1 MAQSNRERVG
11 RALELLTQGLR
22 PFIEREMEAVHR
34 QKWVEVANQNL
45 DLAYRP
51 KGANWDASA
60 LLKIMWDQWDTVFR
74 KTLGRTER
82 NLVAEL
88 RDTRNKWAHE
98 DPFSPDDAYR
108 ALDSVQRLLQATSA
122 PEAAEATR
130 QKVEL
135 LRASFEQDA
144 RKATRQATLAPT
156 EGRPAAGYKAWRE
169 VITPHPDVASG
180 RYQQAEFAA
189 DLGQVYR
196 GEGTDEYRDPREFFR
211 RTYITEGIRHLL
223 AQALERL
230 TGQGGDPVVELQ
242 TNFGGGKTHSL
253 LALYHLFSGV
263 QSSEL
268 PSVESIVQE
277 AGVDQAPAAQRAVL
291 VGTAISPGQPH
302 RKPDGTEVRTLWGE
316 LAWQL
321 GGKEGY
327 ELVAEADV
335 TATNPGEAL
344 NELLYLYS
352 PCLILIDEWVAYARQ
367 LYGKEHLPAGSL
379 DTHFSFTQ
387 ALTEAA
393 RATPKA
399 LLVVSI
405 PVSERLGA
413 SPSEEAVVTDI
424 EIGGE
429 GGRVALEGLKRWVGR
444 MESPWRPA
452 TAEESFEIVR
462 RRLFQ
467 SIESPESFAARDAV
481 VKAFGDLYRAQNQE
495 FPQGCGEKA
504 YERRLEA
511 AYPVHPELF
520 DRLYTDWSSLEQFQR
535 TRGVLRLLAAVIH
548 SLWERQDASLLIMPG
563 TVPIDDPRVQSELTR
578 YLPDN
583 WRPIIEADVDGP
595 SSLPLQ
601 LDRDNPNLGRYSA
614 SRRVARTIYLGSAP
628 TVRTAHRGLEDR
640 NIKLGCVQPGES
652 PAVFGDALRRL
663 TDRATHLY
671 VDGRR
676 YWFSTQPS
684 VTRLAQDRAMQ
695 YEDHE
700 IGDEII
706 RRLRAQRDR
715 GDFAAVHVAP
725 TSGGDVPDESEA
737 RLVILDPEHT
747 HANKAADSAARALT
761 AQILDQ
767 RGAGPRR
774 YRNALVFLASDR
786 ARLADLEQAVRSF
799 KAWASIETER
809 EQLNLDA
816 FQSRQAASKR
826 EESDRTVDQRM
837 PEAYC
842 WALIPV
848 QPNANG
854 PMDWEEIRLTG
865 QDPLAMRASKK
876 LRSEEH
882 LIVEFGAVRL
892 RKELDDIPLWRGDR
906 VGLRQLWED
915 FAQYLYLPRLRDS
928 RVLLEAVQQ
937 GISFINWEQDGF
949 AYAEAWDEA
958 SGRYRGLR
966 AGEQAGVTM
975 TAESVIVKPDVA
987 RQQLEQERPIPTPTP
1002 TPEGEVSHGPA
1013 PGQAPKPELELLR
1026 RFHGSI
1032 SLDAVRLSRD
1042 VAQIA
1047 DAVVQHLASLPRA
1060 DIELSLEIHA
1070 NLPEGA
1076 PDEVVRTVTEN
1087 ANTLKFREFG
1097 FERE

>member
-1 MAQSNRERVG
+1 
-11 RALELLTQGLR
+11 
-22 PFIEREMEAVHR
+22 MEAVHGQR
-34 QKWVEVANQNL
+34 WVEVANQSF
-45 DLAYRP
+45 DLAYRR
-51 KGANWDASA
+51 KGVNWDASA
-60 LLKIMWDQWDTVFR
+60 LLKIMWDQWDMVFR

-108 ALDSVQRLLQATSA
+108 ALDSVQRLLQAISA

-135 LRASFEQDA
+135 LRSSFEQDA
-144 RKATRQATLAPT
+144 RKATRQATLTPA
-156 EGRPAAGYKAWRE
+156 EGRPAAGYKPWRE

-211 RTYITEGIRHLL
+211 RTYITEGIRDLL

-230 TGQGGDPVVELQ
+230 TGKGGDPVVELQ

-263 QSSEL
+263 PSSEL
-268 PSVESIVQE
+268 PGVESIVQE
-277 AGVDQAPAAQRAVL
+277 AGVDQAPPAQRAVL
-291 VGTAISPGQPH
+291 VGTAVSPGQPH
-302 RKPDGTEVRTLWGE
+302 RKPDGIEVRTLWGE

-327 ELVAEADV
+327 ELVAEADA
-335 TATNPGEAL
+335 TATNPGDAL

-413 SPSEEAVVTDI
+413 SPSEEAGVTDI

-467 SIESPESFAARDAV
+467 SIESPQSFADRDAV
-481 VKAFGDLYRAQNQE
+481 VKAFGAFYRAQNQE

-511 AYPVHPELF
+511 AYPVHAELF

-548 SLWERQDASLLIMPG
+548 SLWERQDSSLLIMPG
-563 TVPIDDPRVQSELTR
+563 SVPIDDPRVQSELTR

-684 VTRLAQDRAMQ
+684 VTRLAQDRAIQ

-700 IGDEII
+700 VWDEIT

-725 TSGGDVPDESEA
+725 SSGGDVPDESEA
-737 RLVILDPEHT
+737 RLVIMDPEHT
-747 HANKAADSAARALT
+747 HASKAGDSAARALAT
-761 AQILDQ
+761 QILNQ

-774 YRNALVFLASDR
+774 YRNALVFLAPDQ
-786 ARLADLEQAVRSF
+786 ARLADLEQAARSY
-799 KAWASIETER
+799 KAWASIEAER

-826 EESDRTVDQRM
+826 EESDRTVDQRV
-837 PEAYC
+837 PETYC
-842 WALIPV
+842 WAIIPV
-848 QPNANG
+848 QPIANG
-854 PMDWEEIRLTG
+854 PLDWEEIRLTG
-865 QDPLAMRASKK
+865 REGLATRASKK
-876 LRSEEH
+876 LRSEEY
-882 LIVEFGAVRL
+882 LITEFGAVRL
-892 RKELDDIPLWRGDR
+892 RKELDGIPLWRGDH

-928 RVLLEAVQQ
+928 KVLLEAVQQ

-949 AYAEAWDEA
+949 AYAEAWDEG
-958 SGRYRGLR
+958 STRYRGLR
-966 AGEQAGVTM
+966 AGEHAGVTM

-987 RQQLEQERPIPTPTP
+987 RRQLEQERP
-1002 TPEGEVSHGPA
+1002 GPA
-1013 PGQAPKPELELLR
+1013 PNPPSGEGELVLTPVPGERPEPEPEVLR
-1026 RFHGSI
+1026 RFYGSV
-1032 SLDAVRLSRD
+1032 SLDPVRLSRD

-1047 DAVVQHLASLPRA
+1047 DAVVQHLASLPKA
-1060 DIELSLEIHA
+1060 GVELSLEIQA

-1076 PDEVVRTVTEN
+1076 PDDVIRTVTEN
-1087 ANTLKFREFG
+1087 AKTLRFRDFG
-1097 FERE
+1097 FESE